1 MITKAGDR
9 NGSINMNYNLRNI
22 TIRQKDI
29 VRKLKG
35 REGILK
41 ARKWRMKSSRGR
53 TMILDWR

>member
-1 MITKAGDR
+1 
-9 NGSINMNYNLRNI
+9 MNYNLRNI